1 MEMLFFF
8 FSFFQDHCVFRPI
21 FPFSSIFLSELSY
34 RKHGKVE
41 PVQQFE
47 KKGRKKT
54 HTHTVM
60 TVYVELRAVRA
71 LTTQQHGKN

>member
-8 FSFFQDHCVFRPI
+8 FQDHCAFRPI

-41 PVQQFE
+41 PVQQFKKKKEE
-47 KKGRKKT
+47 KKY
-54 HTHTVM
+54 TVM
-60 TVYVELRAVRA
+60 VYVELSAVKAVRTLA
-71 LTTQQHGKN
+71 NGKRR